1 MSRSWSPRPPRRYY
15 PPPPRSLWR
24 KLLDYALTVI
34 LLGLLIL
41 LAARLDRFETRKAE
55 GVAIVNDGD
64 SLTLG
69 TERIRMR
76 GIDAPEYQQICRRD
90 GADYA
95 CGRLARQALVRLISG
110 NPVTC
115 SGWQR
120 ERYGRLLGDCKA
132 GGKDLNRAQVEA
144 GWAIAYGD
152 FDTEQA
158 IARAGK
164 VGIWAAPSMRRKT
177 GAKATTAARSKE
189 STARW
194 LRSVTPCERCFASGD
209 EHYS

>member
-1 MSRSWSPRPPRRYY
+1 MSRSWSPRPRRRYY
-15 PPPPRSLWR
+15 PPPPRSPWR
-24 KLLDYALTVI
+24 RLLDYGLTII

-41 LAARLDRFETRKAE
+41 LAARLDRFQTRKAE
-55 GVAIVNDGD
+55 GSAIVNDGD

-76 GIDAPEYQQICRRD
+76 GIDAPEYQQICRKD

-120 ERYGRLLGDCKA
+120 DRYGRLLGDCKA

-152 FDTEQA
+152 YETEQA
-158 IARAGK
+158 VARAGK
-164 VGIWAAPSMRRKT
+164 AGIWAGTFDQPQDWRESHHEGPVEKRHGTLASLGDALREMFRFW
-177 GAKATTAARSKE
+177 AR
-189 STARW
+189 A
-194 LRSVTPCERCFASGD
+194 L
-209 EHYS
+209 

>member
-1 MSRSWSPRPPRRYY
+1 MTRSWSPRPRRRYY

-41 LAARLDRFETRKAE
+41 LAARLDRFETRKAQ
-55 GVAIVNDGD
+55 GAAIVNDGD

-120 ERYGRLLGDCKA
+120 DRYGRLLGDCKA

-164 VGIWAAPSMRRKT
+164 VGIWAGTFDQPQDWRESHHGGPLERKHGT
-177 GAKATTAARSKE
+177 LASVGDA
-189 STARW
+189 
-194 LRSVTPCERCFASGD
+194 LREMFRFW
-209 EHYS
+209 